1 MTPRFGVDLKSSLIS
16 AGAIWKFHCP
26 KVRQRGSEGQLMNL
40 TLRAKESYELC
51 FSSRAWESGGNHCVR
66 GWSYFSFDGSNE
78 FGDKIVFRM
87 FLQVASICFRLKRS
101 NSDGAIYPDRAE
113 PSRSELFRAEPG
125 RAEPEDQADGCQTR
139 PGKIDCE
146 V

>member
-1 MTPRFGVDLKSSLIS
+1 
-16 AGAIWKFHCP
+16 
-26 KVRQRGSEGQLMNL
+26 MNQ

-66 GWSYFSFDGSNE
+66 GWSCFSFDGSIE

-87 FLQVASICFRLKRS
+87 FLQVGSVYFRSKRS
-101 NSDGAIYPDRAE
+101 KSDRANYSDRAE
-113 PSRSELFRAEPG
+113 PSRAEPFRAEPG